1 MPGTGSSLSGKAT
14 GSDDVEG
21 RRSGIDLR
29 VTMPTVEV
37 YNTNRDLVGQLELG
51 ADVFA
56 VPVKPHVMHE
66 VVLYQLAKRRAGTA
80 KTKGRS
86 EISGGGRKP
95 WRQKGT
101 GRARAGTSRSPIWRG
116 GGTIH
121 GPQPRDYQMR
131 VPKKV
136 RRLALKMALSQK
148 LLDQNLTV
156 LDDLRMERIKTKDF
170 LSMLDR
176 FEISQALVVLS
187 QQDEMVER
195 SARNIPHVKVL
206 KSEGLNVYDLFRY
219 RSLLMTRE
227 AVARLEEA
235 LGS

>member
-1 MPGTGSSLSGKAT
+1 
-14 GSDDVEG
+14 
-21 RRSGIDLR
+21 
-29 VTMPTVEV
+29 
-37 YNTNRDLVGQLELG
+37 
-51 ADVFA
+51 
-56 VPVKPHVMHE
+56 
-66 VVLYQLAKRRAGTA
+66 
-80 KTKGRS
+80 
-86 EISGGGRKP
+86 
-95 WRQKGT
+95 
-101 GRARAGTSRSPIWRG
+101 
-116 GGTIH
+116 
-121 GPQPRDYQMR
+121 
-131 VPKKV
+131 
-136 RRLALKMALSQK
+136 MALSQK

-170 LSMLDR
+170 VSMLDR

>member
-1 MPGTGSSLSGKAT
+1 
-14 GSDDVEG
+14 
-21 RRSGIDLR
+21 
-29 VTMPTVEV
+29 MPTVEV

>member
-1 MPGTGSSLSGKAT
+1 
-14 GSDDVEG
+14 
-21 RRSGIDLR
+21 
-29 VTMPTVEV
+29 MPTVDV
-37 YNTNRDLVGQLELG
+37 YDIERNVIGQLELSESI
-51 ADVFA
+51 FA

-86 EISGGGRKP
+86 EVSGGGKKP

-121 GPQPRDYQMR
+121 GPQPRSYEMR

-148 LLDQNLTV
+148 LLDQGLTV
-156 LDDLRMERIKTKDF
+156 LDKLELERIKTKDF
-170 LSMLDR
+170 AAILER
-176 FEISQALVVLS
+176 FELGKTLLVLS
-187 QQDEMVER
+187 RQDEKVEK
-195 SARNIPHVKVL
+195 SARNLSQVKIL
-206 KSEGLNVYDLFRY
+206 RSEGLNVYDLLDY
-219 RSLLMTRE
+219 HDVLLTQE
-227 AVARLEEA
+227 SVGKIEET

>member
-1 MPGTGSSLSGKAT
+1 
-14 GSDDVEG
+14 
-21 RRSGIDLR
+21 
-29 VTMPTVEV
+29 MPTVEV

-206 KSEGLNVYDLFRY
+206 KSEGLNVYDLLRY